1 MLIRAR
7 TIKIKPMNQP
17 QLSFDFAKAQPEIIA
32 ERNTGAGLNLRL
44 GEFDGPLDLLLHLIR
59 QERANIFDIPI
70 ARIANEYLRYLRLM
84 KEMDIAVAGDFL
96 VMAATLIEIKSK
108 MLLPLDAV
116 LDADENG
123 EIVDPRRE
131 LVNRLLEHQ
140 KFKSAAQMLWEKTA
154 IEQSIFQRG
163 KIETD
168 DAQPEIAVG
177 MFDLLQTFQ
186 KILARRKD
194 EIAIEIA
201 REEMSLEQMLE
212 RLRTRIVAQKTIG
225 LSEIFAQAVTRREL
239 ILTFLALLELVKAA
253 QIRLRQS
260 EVFGAIVAEAISIVQ
275 TSTNSTRS

>member
-168 DAQPEIAVG
+168 DAQPEITVG

-186 KILARRKD
+186 KILARRKE

-239 ILTFLALLELVKAA
+239 ILTFLAVLELVKAA